1 MTEKN
6 AMNSLRDISIV
17 LSQEPRLRK
26 KLRPSDVAWNKNRK
40 AFEYWNGEEWLK
52 IVSVEDN
59 ITKKDLDAHKIDPEA
74 HPLATPEKPG
84 FSSSEDKSKLNK
96 LEVTLDPDPTQIF
109 LTALGK
115 N

>member
-1 MTEKN
+1 
-6 AMNSLRDISIV
+6 MNSLRDISIV
-17 LSQEPRLRK
+17 LSQEPKLRK

-52 IVSVEDN
+52 IVSIEDN

-74 HPLATPEKPG
+74 HPLVSSGNPG
-84 FSSSEDKSKLNK
+84 FTSIEDKTKLDK
-96 LEVTLDPDPTQIF
+96 MEVILDPDPTQIF
-109 LTALGK
+109 LDALGK